1 MQQGAKQ
8 EQWKQQ
14 RQQAA
19 PTQAHF
25 YLSGFLFGSFFLR
38 YLVSILSTH
47 KNSPAPPV
55 KVLKTFTHI
64 SPCLAFSL
72 FLTAVKH
79 SSQALDCIRYQV
91 SADHESVQWS
101 PVIDVFITSG

>member
-25 YLSGFLFGSFFLR
+25 YLSGFLFGSFFPR
-38 YLVSILSTH
+38 YLVSFLSTH
-47 KNSPAPPV
+47 KK
-55 KVLKTFTHI
+55 KVPRHL
-64 SPCLAFSL
+64 L
-72 FLTAVKH
+72 
-79 SSQALDCIRYQV
+79 
-91 SADHESVQWS
+91 
-101 PVIDVFITSG
+101 

>member
-14 RQQAA
+14 QQAA

-25 YLSGFLFGSFFLR
+25 YLSGFLFGSFFPR

-47 KNSPAPPV
+47 KKSPAPPV
-55 KVLKTFTHI
+55 KV
-64 SPCLAFSL
+64 
-72 FLTAVKH
+72 
-79 SSQALDCIRYQV
+79 
-91 SADHESVQWS
+91 
-101 PVIDVFITSG
+101 